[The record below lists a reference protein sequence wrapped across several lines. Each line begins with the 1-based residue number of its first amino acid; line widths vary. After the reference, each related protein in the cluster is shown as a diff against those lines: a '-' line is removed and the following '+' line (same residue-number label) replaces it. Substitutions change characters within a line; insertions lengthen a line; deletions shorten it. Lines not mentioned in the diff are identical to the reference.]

1 MRKYLF
7 IVLVALLL
15 VGCTSLKKVEQT
27 KELMSTYY
35 TITVYDTDE
44 GKANNSIEKAF
55 EEIQRIDDVLSIYK
69 NSSEANRLNEDGF
82 IENASYD
89 LLYNVER
96 SLYYANLSD
105 GAFDITVQ
113 PILDLYTHTFNDLK
127 RPPTEEEINETLILI
142 NYKNIIL
149 SKDKKS
155 IKLSKKGMKI
165 TLGGIAKGYA
175 VERAIDI
182 LNKEGIQHAL
192 VNAGGNMRAIGN
204 KGTEDWQIA
213 LENPRNKQEYIT
225 IIPLNNNA
233 VSTSGDYERYF
244 NENKTFHHIVNPKT
258 GYSAIELIS
267 VTIITDN
274 AMDAD
279 ALSTSVFVLGKEK
292 GLKLIE
298 DLGVKGLIITREKGI
313 IKSSGFHY

>member
-1 MRKYLF
+1 
-7 IVLVALLL
+7 
-15 VGCTSLKKVEQT
+15 
-27 KELMSTYY
+27 
-35 TITVYDTDE
+35 
-44 GKANNSIEKAF
+44 
-55 EEIQRIDDVLSIYK
+55 
-69 NSSEANRLNEDGF
+69 
-82 IENASYD
+82 
-89 LLYNVER
+89 
-96 SLYYANLSD
+96 
-105 GAFDITVQ
+105 
-113 PILDLYTHTFNDLK
+113 
-127 RPPTEEEINETLILI
+127 
-142 NYKNIIL
+142 
-149 SKDKKS
+149 
-155 IKLSKKGMKI
+155 
-165 TLGGIAKGYA
+165 
-175 VERAIDI
+175 
-182 LNKEGIQHAL
+182 
-192 VNAGGNMRAIGN
+192 
-204 KGTEDWQIA
+204 